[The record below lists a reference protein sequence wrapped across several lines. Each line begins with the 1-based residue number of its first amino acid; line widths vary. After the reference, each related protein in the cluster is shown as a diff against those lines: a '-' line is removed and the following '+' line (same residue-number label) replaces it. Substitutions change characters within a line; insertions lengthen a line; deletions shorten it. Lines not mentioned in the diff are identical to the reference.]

1 MHIKKVVCLVF
12 WNMNVSIND
21 LWAVPTVALVV
32 DGTGEHLSYS
42 TFSLQGVA
50 VLYYYFPR

>member
-1 MHIKKVVCLVF
+1 MK
-12 WNMNVSIND
+12 VSIND

-32 DGTGEHLSYS
+32 DGTGEHLKYS